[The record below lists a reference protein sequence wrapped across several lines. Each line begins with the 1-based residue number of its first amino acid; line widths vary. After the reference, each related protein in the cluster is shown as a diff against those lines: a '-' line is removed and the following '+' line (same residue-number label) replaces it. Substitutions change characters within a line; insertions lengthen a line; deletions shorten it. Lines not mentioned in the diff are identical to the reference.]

1 MASLRE
7 LHREHQP
14 LVSPLAHDAL
24 SARLIEH
31 AGFKTFN
38 IGGSALLAA
47 RYALPDLGLA
57 GFAEMLAGIR
67 DIVEASKLPC
77 LVDADDGYGDVK
89 SVVRT
94 IQGYEAAG
102 VSGVLLEDQGREGKQ
117 PGAASAR
124 SVVPLEVMEQKLKAA
139 MAARQ
144 NSDFVIIGRTDA
156 YGAEGLDAALKRAER
171 FLRLGADGIFVAG
184 LKTPGDYV
192 QVGKAFKGAWNCAAI
207 FEAAATP
214 WLTPGGTPRY
224 GIFANRLSEHPYWAR
239 GEGDRTWPAAPGP
252 TCCRQGQC
260 LHGRRAGDG
269 AEESGRRAQFA
280 KMERPGEEIFI
291 SLAMVEPSVDG
302 EQETVHAR
310 CKQNE

>member
-7 LHREHQP
+7 LHQENQP

-24 SARLIEH
+24 SARLIEA

-94 IQGYEAAG
+94 IKGYEAAG
-102 VSGVLLEDQGREGKQ
+102 VSGALLEDQSRERKQ
-117 PGAASAR
+117 PGAASAS
-124 SVVPLEVMEQKLKAA
+124 SVVPMEVMEQKLKAA

-156 YGAEGLDAALKRAER
+156 YGTEGLDSAIKRAEQ
-171 FLRLGADGIFVAG
+171 FLHLGTDGIFVAG
-184 LKTPGDYV
+184 LKTPADYAR
-192 QVGKAFKGAWNCAAI
+192 VGKAFKGAWNCAAI

-214 WLTPGGTPRY
+214 WLTPAELYNMGFSQVAYPNILIGRVAKSVEQ
-224 GIFANRLSEHPYWAR
+224 GLQRL
-239 GEGDRTWPAAPGP
+239 GQLAAGK
-252 TCCRQGQC
+252 
-260 LHGRRAGDG
+260 
-269 AEESGRRAQFA
+269 ESAFT
-280 KMERPGEEIFI
+280 
-291 SLAMVEPSVDG
+291 DG
-302 EQETVHAR
+302 ERELALKGLADALDLQKWKDIER
-310 CKQNE
+310 KYS

>member
-184 LKTPGDYV
+184 LKTPADYV

-214 WLTPGGTPRY
+214 WLTPAELHDMGFSQIAYPNILIGRAAKAIEL
-224 GIFANRLSEHPYWAR
+224 GLQRL
-239 GEGDRTWPAAPGP
+239 GQLAAGKDSAF
-252 TCCRQGQC
+252 T
-260 LHGRRAGDG
+260 G
-269 AEESGRRAQFA
+269 AEQEMAL
-280 KMERPGEEIFI
+280 K
-291 SLAMVEPSVDG
+291 SLADALNLQSWKDLEKKYS
-302 EQETVHAR
+302 
-310 CKQNE
+310 

>member
-7 LHREHQP
+7 LHRDHQP

-31 AGFKTFN
+31 AGFKSFN

-57 GFAEMLAGIR
+57 GFAEMLAGVR

-77 LVDADDGYGDVK
+77 LVDADDGYGDIK

-94 IQGYEAAG
+94 VQGYETAG
-102 VSGVLLEDQGREGKQ
+102 VSGVLLEDQSREGKQ
-117 PGAASAR
+117 PGAASAHR
-124 SVVPLEVMEQKLKAA
+124 VVPLDIMEQKLKAA
-139 MAARQ
+139 MKARR

-184 LKTPGDYV
+184 LKTPEDYV
-192 QVGKAFKGAWNCAAI
+192 RVGKAFKGAWNCAAI

-214 WLTPGGTPRY
+214 WLTPAELHDMGFSQIAYPNILIGRVTKAIEH
-224 GIFANRLSEHPYWAR
+224 GLHRLAQLAA
-239 GEGDRTWPAAPGP
+239 GEDNA
-252 TCCRQGQC
+252 
-260 LHGRRAGDG
+260 
-269 AEESGRRAQFA
+269 F
-280 KMERPGEEIFI
+280 KN
-291 SLAMVEPSVDG
+291 G
-302 EQETVHAR
+302 EQETALNSLADALDL
-310 CKQNE
+310 KKWKDLEKKYSPAYP